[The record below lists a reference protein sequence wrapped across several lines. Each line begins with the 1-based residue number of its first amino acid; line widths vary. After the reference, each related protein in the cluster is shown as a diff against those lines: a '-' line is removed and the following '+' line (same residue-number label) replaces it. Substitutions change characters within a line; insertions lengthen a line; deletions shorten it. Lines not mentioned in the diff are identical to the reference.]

1 MEDSNL
7 LETLTT
13 LRSTDNTKTL
23 TESWIK
29 QLKSVATQGHL
40 RAKFIINTRYVMDFE
55 SFCLANEL
63 GIMSTKSS
71 GNNLEYTVLG
81 WE

>member
-1 MEDSNL
+1 MQDLNL

-13 LRSTDNTKTL
+13 IRLTDNTEKL
-23 TESWIK
+23 TEGWVK
-29 QLKSVATQGHL
+29 QLKLTATQGHL

-71 GNNLEYTVLG
+71 GKDLEYTVLG
-81 WE
+81 WS

>member
-1 MEDSNL
+1 MQDLTL

-13 LRSTDNTKTL
+13 LRSTDNTEQL
-23 TESWIK
+23 TEGWIK
-29 QLKSVATQGHL
+29 QLKSVATQGNL

-55 SFCLANEL
+55 SFCANNGL

-71 GNNLEYTVLG
+71 GKDLEYTVLG
-81 WE
+81 WS